1 MLALR
6 LEKELED
13 RIARVALAKGS
24 NRSTIV
30 REAIIRYLEDEEDIL
45 LAQRARKTRGK
56 ARSLPHVRKTL
67 GSDS

>member
-56 ARSLPHVRKTL
+56 ARSLPQVRKTL